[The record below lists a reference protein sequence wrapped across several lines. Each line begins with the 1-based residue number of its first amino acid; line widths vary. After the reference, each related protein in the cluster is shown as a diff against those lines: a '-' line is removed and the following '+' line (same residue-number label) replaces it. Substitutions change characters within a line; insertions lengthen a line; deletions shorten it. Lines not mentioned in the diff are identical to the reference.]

1 MTSHRNPS
9 RRGAL
14 PQLSGA
20 PFLTDGGFETSLIF
34 HQNVELPLFAAFVLL
49 DSEDG
54 RKAIAD
60 YYRPYLNI
68 AADSGV
74 GFILETPTWRASR
87 DWGEQLGYASHDIDR
102 VNRDAIGFMQGL
114 KADFAG
120 KGPVVV
126 SGNIGPRGD
135 GYQPETMMTMEEA
148 RAYHAHQ
155 VGAFA
160 EAGADMVHAMTMT
173 HVGEAA
179 GIARAAEDL
188 GVPVALSFTV
198 ETDGRLPSGQPF
210 GEAVEETDR
219 LTDAVPVYYGLNC
232 AHPDHFRDQIAE
244 GGAWRDRVWVLRA
257 NASRLSHAEL
267 DAAEDLDDGNPH
279 ELAQDYAALRDLL
292 PKLSIFGGCCGTDHR
307 HVGAVAK
314 ACLT

>member
-1 MTSHRNPS
+1 MTSSRNPS
-9 RRGAL
+9 FQEAL

-49 DSEDG
+49 DSPDG

-60 YYRPYLNI
+60 YYGPYLEI
-68 AADSGV
+68 AAASGV

-87 DWGEQLGYASHDIDR
+87 DWGKQLGYAAHDVDR
-102 VNRDAIGFMQGL
+102 INRDAVAFMRSL
-114 KADFAG
+114 KAEFAG

-135 GYQPETMMTMEEA
+135 GYQPDTMMTAEAA
-148 RAYHAHQ
+148 RAYHTHQ
-155 VGAFA
+155 VAAFA
-160 EAGADMVHAMTMT
+160 KAGADMVHAMTMT

-179 GIARAAEDL
+179 GIALAAQAE

-210 GEAVEETDR
+210 GEAIEETDA
-219 LTDAVPVYYGLNC
+219 LTGEGPVYYGLNC
-232 AHPDHFRDQIAE
+232 AHPDHFREQMAG
-244 GGAWRDRVWVLRA
+244 GGAWRERVWVLRA

-279 ELAQDYAALRDLL
+279 ELAQDYAALR
-292 PKLSIFGGCCGTDHR
+292 
-307 HVGAVAK
+307 
-314 ACLT
+314 